1 MKITAFNPCILTSK
15 SADTVALLEE
25 LGFARA
31 HTKTGIEE
39 NVTSIDLK
47 YGEDFRVDVAQV
59 DQFAQDMT
67 VIRMNVRDFDEAYDF
82 LVSKG
87 FTNAGGGDKVTD
99 TGSSKAALM
108 VSPTGFAIS
117 LSQHIRK

>member
-1 MKITAFNPCILTSK
+1 MKITAFNPLILSPNPEEVI
-15 SADTVALLEE
+15 DVLEAI
-25 LGFARA
+25 GFTHA
-31 HTKTGIEE
+31 HTKSGI
-39 NVTSIDLK
+39 NDHVTAVDLK

-59 DQFAQDMT
+59 DSFAQDMT

-108 VSPTGFAIS
+108 VSPTGFAINIA
-117 LSQHIRK
+117 QHIRK